1 MENTPSSQFVVSWG
15 KPPHS
20 RQDKTLVMDKGGIQ
34 KTIKLVANACGI
46 TKNVHVHTLRHSI
59 ATHMLERGASLR
71 SIQVF
76 LGHACPKTTALYTR
90 MTEEVA
96 QNSTLMLNDIVDSLN
111 ITWREQRDD

>member
-1 MENTPSSQFVVSWG
+1 
-15 KPPHS
+15 
-20 RQDKTLVMDKGGIQ
+20 MDKGGIQ

>member
-1 MENTPSSQFVVSWG
+1 
-15 KPPHS
+15 
-20 RQDKTLVMDKGGIQ
+20 
-34 KTIKLVANACGI
+34 VATSCGI

-71 SIQVF
+71 SIQAF

-96 QNSTLMLNDIVDSLN
+96 QNSRLLLNDIVDSLD
-111 ITWREQRDD
+111 IHWQEQPHD